1 MGTLSISQ
9 QKPSYKGLV
18 GLHGH
23 IKTDMSKKST
33 FALYSIWNIIQ
44 YIDIAHEFEKLF
56 CCRKFKPKET
66 FTFWLIENEM
76 VVSSVNWR
84 KLICV
89 FNVVLEAGK
98 PLRLT
103 NARNGAK

>member
-1 MGTLSISQ
+1 
-9 QKPSYKGLV
+9 
-18 GLHGH
+18 
-23 IKTDMSKKST
+23 
-33 FALYSIWNIIQ
+33 
-44 YIDIAHEFEKLF
+44 
-56 CCRKFKPKET
+56 
-66 FTFWLIENEM
+66 M